1 MAWTETTP
9 DDWDLTHRFLEEL
22 FGLHG
27 ATAVVTGGTSG
38 LGAASAVAL
47 GRAGARVIVSGR
59 DRGRAEHVVHEIAAA
74 GGEAELELADLSDT
88 QAAIAF
94 ADRVLQRH
102 GQVEILV
109 NAAGVF
115 SRAAAVEVP
124 LEEWDALWRT
134 NVTST
139 FVLCQR
145 FGRPMLERGRGK
157 IVNFSSTDGF
167 LGVPEQVAYNVSKGA
182 IVQLTRTLGAEWIR
196 RGVNV
201 NAVAPCDFATPMI
214 EPFLHQQEYRDWIME
229 AIPAGRVG
237 QPNEI
242 VGAVLFLA
250 SRASDMVAGH
260 NLLVDGGRTV
270 I

>member
-1 MAWTETTP
+1 VSYL
-9 DDWDLTHRFLEEL
+9 DEL
-22 FGLHG
+22 FGLAG
-27 ATAVVTGGTSG
+27 STAVVTGGTSG
-38 LGAASAVAL
+38 LGAACARAL
-47 GRAGARVIVSGR
+47 AHAGAAEVVVCGRNRERGDAIVREITDGGGRAS
-59 DRGRAEHVVHEIAAA
+59 
-74 GGEAELELADLSDT
+74 LELAELSNADE
-88 QAAIAF
+88 AAAL
-94 ADRVLQRH
+94 ADRVLSDTER
-102 GQVEILV
+102 VDILV

-115 SRAAAVEVP
+115 VRGDAEDVP
-124 LEEWDALWRT
+124 LSEWDDVIRT

-139 FVLCQR
+139 FILCQK

-182 IVQLTRTLGAEWIR
+182 IVQLTRTLGSEWIK

-214 EPFLHQQEYRDWIME
+214 APFLDTDEYREWILD

-237 QPNEI
+237 QPDEI